1 MQLFAQVRNYLHL
14 YGIMDHPQP
23 RASEEELLEALARE
37 VDRLIVDDFQR
48 LVAMLYRLDIPE
60 QRLKEMLRKHRQAD
74 AGRII
79 AHLILERQKEKQR
92 SREATRTH
100 TADIPEDER
109 W

>member
-1 MQLFAQVRNYLHL
+1 MH
-14 YGIMDHPQP
+14 HPQP

-37 VDRLIVDDFQR
+37 VDRLIVEDFQR
-48 LVAMLYRLDIPE
+48 LIAMLYRLDIPE
-60 QRLKEMLRKHRQAD
+60 QRLKEMLRKHRQAE

-92 SREATRTH
+92 SREATRTQR
-100 TADIPEDER
+100 TDIPEEER